1 MKVLSLVAAAALPLL
16 ASAHFTLDY
25 PYTRGFDE
33 DLEPQFCGGF
43 NTPSSSRTPYPLSGS
58 APLLIDSHHP
68 TADVAV
74 LISFDQNPTNFS
86 AFNQTS
92 EGQGYG
98 LLKPF
103 GRING
108 QGEFCFNVDIASL
121 GINGLQNGSVA
132 TIQVEFNGGDGA
144 LFQCSDIV
152 LVSNY
157 SAPSNITCSNAT
169 SSASA
174 SSGPSQT
181 ASGSM
186 GNPSQTGS
194 PNSGAGRVV
203 VGAVVGAVAAAA
215 GVALAL

>member
-43 NTPSSSRTPYPLSGS
+43 NTPSSLRTPYPLSGS

-74 LISFDQNPTNFS
+74 LISFDQNPSNFS

-92 EGQGYG
+92 EGQRYG

-121 GINGLQNGSVA
+121 GVNGLQNGSVA

-169 SSASA
+169 AAASA
-174 SSGPSQT
+174 STGASQT

-186 GNPSQTGS
+186 ANPSQTGS
-194 PNSGAGRVV
+194 PSSGAGRVV
-203 VGAVVGAVAAAA
+203 VGMAVGAVAVVA

>member
-1 MKVLSLVAAAALPLL
+1 MKVISLVAAAALPLL
-16 ASAHFTLDY
+16 ALAHFTLDY

-33 DLEPQFCGGF
+33 NLEPEFCGGF
-43 NTPSSSRTPYPLSGS
+43 NTPSSSRTPYSLSGS
-58 APLLIDSHHP
+58 APLLINSHHP
-68 TADVAV
+68 SADVAV

-92 EGQGYG
+92 EGQAYG

-121 GINGLQNGSVA
+121 GVNGLQNGSVA

-157 SAPSNITCSNAT
+157 SAPSNVTCSNAT
-169 SSASA
+169 SSGA
-174 SSGPSQT
+174 PSQT

-186 GNPSQTGS
+186 GGPSQTGS
-194 PNSGAGRVV
+194 PSSGARRVI
-203 VGAVVGAVAAAA
+203 VGGIAGAVAAVM
-215 GVALAL
+215 GVALAF